1 MVYLIHENKK
11 CNWGKLRDVKMNGYT
26 NKERKG
32 NDNRKRKEKNMYM
45 VNIKILKFGE
55 YILQIC
61 RKSKVAISC
70 MGKDQLLSI
79 LIIFVTIRAQRLTC
93 IQLQKN

>member
-32 NDNRKRKEKNMYM
+32 NDNRFSSP
-45 VNIKILKFGE
+45 IGAFIF
-55 YILQIC
+55 
-61 RKSKVAISC
+61 
-70 MGKDQLLSI
+70 
-79 LIIFVTIRAQRLTC
+79 LIRENRV
-93 IQLQKN
+93 

>member
-32 NDNRKRKEKNMYM
+32 NDNRKRKEYVYGKYQNPQVWGIYFADLP
-45 VNIKILKFGE
+45 KIEGSH
-55 YILQIC
+55 ILH
-61 RKSKVAISC
+61 
-70 MGKDQLLSI
+70 GKDQSSYI
-79 LIIFVTIRAQRLTC
+79 LIIFVIIRAQRLTC

>member
-32 NDNRKRKEKNMYM
+32 NDNRKRKEYVYGKYLNPQVWGIYFADLPKIEGSHILHGKRPVIVYSNNICNNMLH
-45 VNIKILKFGE
+45 K
-55 YILQIC
+55 C
-61 RKSKVAISC
+61 
-70 MGKDQLLSI
+70 
-79 LIIFVTIRAQRLTC
+79 
-93 IQLQKN
+93 